1 MMAFSL
7 VGILIPAVIILAVVI
22 VVIWMSHR

>member
-22 VVIWMSHR
+22 AVLWMSHR